1 LERLALSFCLHFS
14 ATFQAGWPKNR
25 YIYGLFFMLWWKY
38 QQLRAWNPKTRLAAV
53 EKIAQNDHPDSV
65 AVLIFALKD
74 KKKEVRCAAARAL
87 GKFRDAKAVE
97 PLMQML
103 RDPVAEARV
112 LAAEILGQ
120 LKDPRAVIELVN
132 SLRDEDTTVRTRAS
146 LSLERLGW
154 EPENDTDRVLKVT
167 ATGNMSDFAGL
178 GPAAIQPLVEILRTG
193 PPDKQMAAVKALAQI
208 EDRRVIAPL
217 LEALKKPDPFMCL
230 TVLAAL
236 ERIGDPSAYDDIERL
251 LTNKNSNVRVA
262 AIEAA
267 IHCGGGR
274 AVMSLIKR
282 LEDSVW
288 EVRHAAIRGLGA
300 LAEPTA
306 TDALCKMLKDGD
318 RDVRESA
325 VAALGRI
332 GDRSAIHH
340 LVLTLVDTESSVRN
354 AAANSLQEIDRH
366 WEKSE
371 AARAVVPELKAALE
385 HNEYW
390 VRHSAGKLLE
400 RLNSGAPVKNE
411 PVPSEAQPA
420 SLPQAIFVI
429 LADLIHDRDR
439 DLRLA
444 AVQALE
450 RLQAKSAQPLLAT
463 AAADKDLFVQQTA
476 RRALA
481 TLN

>member
-1 LERLALSFCLHFS
+1 
-14 ATFQAGWPKNR
+14 
-25 YIYGLFFMLWWKY
+25 MLWWKY

-53 EKIAQNDHPDSV
+53 EKIAQIDHPDSV
-65 AVLIFALKD
+65 ASLIFALKD
-74 KKKEVRCAAARAL
+74 KKVEVRCAAARAL
-87 GKFRDAKAVE
+87 GKFRNAKAVE

-154 EPENDTDRVLKVT
+154 EPENERDRVLKIT
-167 ATGNMSDFAGL
+167 ATGSMNDFVGL

-208 EDRRVIAPL
+208 EDGRVIAPL

-230 TVLAAL
+230 AVLAAL
-236 ERIGDPSAYDDIERL
+236 ERIGDPSAYDGIERL
-251 LTNKNSNVRVA
+251 LTDKNSNVRVA

-274 AVMSLIKR
+274 AVMALIKR
-282 LEDSVW
+282 LKDSVW

-300 LAEPTA
+300 LAEPAA
-306 TDALCKMLKDGD
+306 TEALCGMLQDGD

-332 GDRSAIHH
+332 GDRSAIQH
-340 LVLTLVDTESSVRN
+340 LVLTLIDQESSVRH
-354 AAANSLQEIDRH
+354 AAANSLQQIDRH
-366 WEKSE
+366 WEKNV
-371 AARAVVPELKAALE
+371 AALEVVPKLKAALE

-390 VRHSAGKLLE
+390 VRHNAGKVLE
-400 RLNSGAPVKNE
+400 RLNVDIATEEE
-411 PVPSEAQPA
+411 PASSEGQPA
-420 SLPQAIFVI
+420 GLPQAIFVI

-450 RLQAKSAQPLLAT
+450 QLQAKSTQPLLAT
-463 AAADKDLFVQQTA
+463 AAADEDLFVQQTA

-481 TLN
+481 ALN